1 MPKRT
6 PNKAI
11 HTYIKKSVQKELPN
25 FYSTELQK
33 SMDQTMNQLLR
44 RALGAREL
52 YVMKK
57 KNFVP
62 LTEETLLAIYRQQN
76 KASFRYDPLYDNRK
90 TEKALP
96 LSG

>member
-33 SMDQTMNQLLR
+33 SMDQTMNQLLAPCTR
-44 RALGAREL
+44 REGAVCHEKKEL
-52 YVMKK
+52 CSADGRDTACHLQTAEQGI
-57 KNFVP
+57 VP
-62 LTEETLLAIYRQQN
+62 V
-76 KASFRYDPLYDNRK
+76 
-90 TEKALP
+90 
-96 LSG
+96 

>member
-57 KNFVP
+57 KEFCSADGGDTACHLQTAEQGIVP
-62 LTEETLLAIYRQQN
+62 V
-76 KASFRYDPLYDNRK
+76 
-90 TEKALP
+90 
-96 LSG
+96 